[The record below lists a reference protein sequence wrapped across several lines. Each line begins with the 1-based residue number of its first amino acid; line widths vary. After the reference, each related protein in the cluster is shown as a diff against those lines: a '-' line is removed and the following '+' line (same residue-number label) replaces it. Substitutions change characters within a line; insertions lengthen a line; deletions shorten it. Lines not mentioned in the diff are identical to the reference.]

1 MDFRRIGLLVVAVV
15 VAVVCVR
22 LGIWQLDRWEGRRAA
37 NDRVRAGLREPVAP
51 LEELLKG
58 TVAPEDL
65 AWRPAEVSGDYDP
78 DEEVI
83 LYGRTQDGRP
93 GDHVLTPLLLADGTA
108 VVVDRGWIPFEPEQD
123 PPVSGPAAAP
133 DGLVSITGVVLAPG
147 SGAVAGEAPVGVTG
161 PVTIVRQ
168 VDLGVLQRQVPYE
181 LAPVA
186 LQLREQRPE
195 QTAGLPEPAPLPELD
210 EGPHL
215 SYAIQWFAFA
225 AIAVVGYVLLVRRDR
240 HTVTTHRPEE
250 GVS

>member
-22 LGIWQLDRWEGRRAA
+22 LGIWQLDRSEGRRAA
-37 NDRVRAGLREPVAP
+37 NDRVRAGLQEPVAP
-51 LEELLKG
+51 LEELLNG
-58 TVAPEDL
+58 AVAPEDL

-93 GDHVLTPLLLADGTA
+93 GDHVLTPLVLADGTA

-133 DGLVSITGVVLAPG
+133 DGHVTVTGAVLAPG
-147 SGAVAGEAPVGVTG
+147 SGAVAGETPTG
-161 PVTIVRQ
+161 ATDPVTIVRQ

-195 QTAGLPEPAPLPELD
+195 QTAGLPEPALLPELD

-240 HTVTTHRPEE
+240 RARDHARA
-250 GVS
+250 GGGG